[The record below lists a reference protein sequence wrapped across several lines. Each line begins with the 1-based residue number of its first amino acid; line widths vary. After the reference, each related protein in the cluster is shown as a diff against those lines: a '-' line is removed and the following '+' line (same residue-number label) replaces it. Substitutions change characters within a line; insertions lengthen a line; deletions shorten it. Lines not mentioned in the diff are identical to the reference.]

1 MPELI
6 NTFIKG
12 KMNKDLDER
21 LVPNG
26 EYRDALNLEVAT
38 SDGSDVGTLQTLL
51 GNEKRINRL
60 YDPLTQ
66 LHQTW
71 SSYTPDGSKYIPSS
85 AVAIGSVKDPAK
97 ERIYWFITDYAVDA
111 IVQYDQTTDTVYPIL
126 VDIKSGGKGVLNF
139 KANKLVTGSNII
151 GSEPDSDGFLFWT
164 DNNSEPKKIE
174 ISKFREGTIDFST
187 HTQVF
192 NRNFELQDV
201 TVIKKSPLLAPTIY
215 KKRTVRDGEIRTTTS
230 AEFATLDTTD
240 PEVDPTEI
248 IVQDFGTI
256 ATYSWANAVN
266 YFAGDFLL
274 LTIQDPDDNYDRE
287 FQVRLKVLNP
297 INEYSASCELQTAGS
312 DIPTGIQGWDVE
324 LELDDPLFEFKFPR
338 FAFRYKY
345 DDNQFSTFSPFTDIT
360 FIPGYDFEYTGA
372 DGYNLAMTNNIRVLE
387 IRDFVPSNIP
397 DDVVAVDILYKDTAS
412 TNIYKV
418 DTIERDSEQW
428 NDNSYQPVG
437 NICQFSISVD
447 TDEPSPVTF
456 SYTDQF
462 GQPGSITVQDGGN
475 AQGIIAVCGSL
486 VTSSTPSDPSNIS
499 IDSLP
504 RPDIAPTNN
513 SGRIKIETE
522 LISSLLPSNQILR
535 PYDNVPKKA
544 LAQEITA
551 NRLIYGNYTQNFDM
565 VDYAGDEVI
574 PKFDFSIV
582 HDPTK
587 IQEATG
593 DVEST
598 DPIAGVPVQSLKT
611 MRTYQMGVVYLD
623 EFGRQTPVFTND
635 SGGRSLA
642 KEFGDLYN
650 TINVRLTNN
659 PPNWAKHYKYYIKET
674 ANEYYNIALDR
685 FYLPDDGS
693 CWLSFPSA
701 DRNKVDEETF
711 LELKKQHDNDNF
723 IPDPARYKVLA
734 ISNEAPDSI
743 KQTNTLKGSG
753 TSEFTQEGFPLQ
765 DRGFVE
771 LTEESFENLFGE
783 GGSSVIGLGDLV
795 MSISGGSNIS
805 DKFPVASVQ
814 KQGSMYRVQLEQPM
828 NVSVAFTSSDGSY
841 ENRLS
846 DTFTIT
852 IYQSEFKRKVE
863 FDGRFF
869 VRVYKDAVLEQNIL
883 KDTIE
888 GELFVEYVKPV
899 AFINRSGR
907 SNWWKDGDPRKIK
920 GWFWDAVSPN
930 STRRTGG
937 SLKYQSGNPSNFP
950 RTGVGIGVGQRKLN
964 ISWHGFGNPWK
975 EKKSLYRREHAWWGW
990 PSNDPDR
997 IGNLGF
1003 SKQLDTSGSLFR
1015 FTDDPNKEDSANTYT
1030 IKKTY
1035 RAAYTVDNRKTGRH
1049 GSGKYGSQRV
1059 VRWCIIVN
1067 KPIQWIPYSGATGS
1081 DNPPQFGVEFLKLYE
1096 TDGDT
1101 YSSENPAIFETYP
1114 KEAIDMDLYY
1124 AASDI
1129 YDIEN
1134 PGTQTAAHASDI
1146 KKLSWFNCYSFGQ
1159 GVESN
1164 RIRDDF
1170 NQPIIDKNPIV
1181 STVLDEAYGEESKA
1195 TGLIF
1200 SGIFNSRSGI
1210 NRLNQFIQAEAIT
1223 KDLNPAFTSIQKLFA
1238 RDTNLIT
1245 LCEDKC
1251 LQILANKDAL
1261 FNADGNT
1268 NITSNKAVLGQAMP
1282 YAGEYGISQ
1291 NPESFAAYGNRAYFT
1306 DKNRGVVLR
1315 LAGGLGGGQGLTE
1328 ISAANMR
1335 DFFNDNLHSATKL
1348 IGTYDDDK
1356 DVYYLTLDKLTN
1368 EWQTKLKLNDPVI
1381 YPNGL
1386 EEGTTVAFKEDVKG
1400 WTSRKDFIVETGL
1413 SLNNKYYSLKSGEIW
1428 EHGSENVDRNNFY
1441 GVQYDSAMRFI
1452 FNQEP
1457 AVVKNFKTLNYSGSE
1472 SRKYLYTAEGQS
1484 ALKQFNIAEIKA
1496 NNYTPTNEI
1505 TTRGWYNNFMFTNL
1519 QDGSIKEFLDKEGK
1533 YFNYIKGIGTQFI
1546 TNTDNNLDSHE
1557 FSMQG
1562 IGRAEVTGDVR
1573 SAYNLSWFV
1582 DSTCYDPFQAPIASN
1597 TTMIMAED
1605 CGLDNSCTII
1615 DLNNF
1620 VTDNNSPAETLT
1632 FTLVND
1638 STSNGVLT
1646 VNATT
1651 GIVTFVPNADFN
1663 GSAGAFT
1670 YTVSNS
1676 QLTSNVATVDIT
1688 VTSVNDGPFWTTD
1701 PATVPSVNPGDPWTF
1716 TMNASVPDHAGNE
1729 LTISVANLPS
1739 WATFTD
1745 NGDGSCTVAGNIL
1758 QGQYTFTVTV
1768 TDPGGLSADLEV
1780 STQSLAAILEQLR
1793 FVGRYVASSV
1803 SGPQTLVDP
1812 DGTSVQVCGSTV
1824 NGGHT
1829 CNRGSFKVLAN
1840 GVAIGTINISNTGG
1854 GGYYA
1859 GSLANTAANPDY
1871 PHTVMTDLGVP
1882 SGNEEYYYDNSAGNN
1897 QPMNNDRYDQFRMDV
1912 NTAQAIADASGNGDI
1927 SFTLECNTFTGAS
1940 TQTQNCHSN
1949 ALWFSIFRPG
1959 YGQYLCT
1966 SFSTSSLITINAF
1979 TGNEVNPIP

>member
-1 MPELI
+1 M
-6 NTFIKG
+6 
-12 KMNKDLDER
+12 
-21 LVPNG
+21 
-26 EYRDALNLEVAT
+26 
-38 SDGSDVGTLQTLL
+38 
-51 GNEKRINRL
+51 
-60 YDPLTQ
+60 
-66 LHQTW
+66 
-71 SSYTPDGSKYIPSS
+71 
-85 AVAIGSVKDPAK
+85 
-97 ERIYWFITDYAVDA
+97 
-111 IVQYDQTTDTVYPIL
+111 
-126 VDIKSGGKGVLNF
+126 
-139 KANKLVTGSNII
+139 
-151 GSEPDSDGFLFWT
+151 
-164 DNNSEPKKIE
+164 
-174 ISKFREGTIDFST
+174 
-187 HTQVF
+187 
-192 NRNFELQDV
+192 
-201 TVIKKSPLLAPTIY
+201 
-215 KKRTVRDGEIRTTTS
+215 
-230 AEFATLDTTD
+230 
-240 PEVDPTEI
+240 
-248 IVQDFGTI
+248 
-256 ATYSWANAVN
+256 
-266 YFAGDFLL
+266 
-274 LTIQDPDDNYDRE
+274 
-287 FQVRLKVLNP
+287 
-297 INEYSASCELQTAGS
+297 
-312 DIPTGIQGWDVE
+312 
-324 LELDDPLFEFKFPR
+324 
-338 FAFRYKY
+338 
-345 DDNQFSTFSPFTDIT
+345 
-360 FIPGYDFEYTGA
+360 
-372 DGYNLAMTNNIRVLE
+372 
-387 IRDFVPSNIP
+387 
-397 DDVVAVDILYKDTAS
+397 
-412 TNIYKV
+412 
-418 DTIERDSEQW
+418 
-428 NDNSYQPVG
+428 
-437 NICQFSISVD
+437 
-447 TDEPSPVTF
+447 
-456 SYTDQF
+456 
-462 GQPGSITVQDGGN
+462 
-475 AQGIIAVCGSL
+475 
-486 VTSSTPSDPSNIS
+486 
-499 IDSLP
+499 
-504 RPDIAPTNN
+504 
-513 SGRIKIETE
+513 
-522 LISSLLPSNQILR
+522 
-535 PYDNVPKKA
+535 PKKA

-551 NRLIYGNYTQNFDM
+551 NRLIYGNYTQNFNM

-593 DVEST
+593 DVENT

-711 LELKKQHDNDNF
+711 LELKKQHDNDSF

-753 TSEFTQEGFPLQ
+753 TSLFTQEGFPLV

-795 MSISGGSNIS
+795 MSIAGGSNIS

-814 KQGSMYRVQLEQPM
+814 KQGSVYRVQLEQPM

-883 KDTIE
+883 KDTVE
-888 GELFVEYVKPV
+888 GELFVEYVQPV
-899 AFINRSGR
+899 AFVNRSGR
-907 SNWWKDGDPRKIK
+907 SSWWADGSPRNIK

-930 STRRTGG
+930 NTQRTGG
-937 SLKYQSGNPSNFP
+937 SLKYQSGNPSDFP
-950 RTGVGIGVGQRKLN
+950 RTGLGIGVGQRKLN
-964 ISWHGFGNPWK
+964 ISWHGFGNPWEK
-975 EKKSLYRREHAWWGW
+975 KKSLYREEQTWWGW

-997 IGNLGF
+997 MGNLGF

-1049 GSGKYGSQRV
+1049 GSGKFGSQRV

-1081 DNPPQFGVEFLKLYE
+1081 ENPPQFGVEFLKLYA
-1096 TDGDT
+1096 TDEDT

-1268 NITSNKAVLGQAMP
+1268 NITSNRAVLGQAMP

-1582 DSTCYDPFQAPIASN
+1582 DSTCYDPFQAPTASN

-1646 VNATT
+1646 VNTTT

-1716 TMNASVPDHAGNE
+1716 TMNASDPDHAGNE

-1793 FVGRYVASSV
+1793 FVGRYVASAV

-1812 DGTSVQVCGSTV
+1812 DGTSVQVCGSTTS
-1824 NGGHT
+1824 GGHT

-1840 GVAIGTINISNTGG
+1840 GVAIGTINISNSGG
-1854 GGYYA
+1854 GGYYV

-1871 PHTVMTDLGVP
+1871 PHTLMNDLGVP
-1882 SGNEEYYYDNSAGNN
+1882 TGNEEYYYDNSAGNN
-1897 QPMNNDRYDQFRMDV
+1897 QPSSWDRYDQFQMDV

-1927 SFTLECNTFTGAS
+1927 SFTLECNTFTSAATG
-1940 TQTQNCHSN
+1940 QTNCHAN

-1979 TGNEVNPIP
+1979 TGDEVNPIP